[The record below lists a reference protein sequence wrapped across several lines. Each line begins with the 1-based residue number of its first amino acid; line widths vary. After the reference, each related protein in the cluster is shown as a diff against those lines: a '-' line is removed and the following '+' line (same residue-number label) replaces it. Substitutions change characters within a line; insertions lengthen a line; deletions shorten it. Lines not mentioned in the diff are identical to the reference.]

1 MLPKIDNVLLVEDD
15 DVDVMNVKRAFKKQ
29 NIELPV
35 HVAKN
40 GVEALELLRLG
51 GDNPFSNGST
61 VILLDLNMPKMGG
74 LEFLSELRSDP
85 SLRSFVVYVLT
96 TSNQE
101 SDLRGAYDLNVAG
114 YILKPLSFDDFID
127 TIGKLYNFWQI
138 NEFLKN

>member
-15 DVDVMNVKRAFKKQ
+15 EVDVMNVKRAFRKQ
-29 NIELPV
+29 NIDLPV
-35 HVAKN
+35 YVAKN
-40 GVEALELLRLG
+40 GVEALEMLRLG
-51 GDNPFSNGST
+51 GGNHFTQGST

-74 LEFLSELRSDP
+74 LEFLKELRADP
-85 SLRSFVVYVLT
+85 LLHSLVVFVLT

-101 SDLRGAYDLNVAG
+101 SDLRGAYAMNVAG
-114 YILKPLSFDDFID
+114 YILKPLSFDVFID